1 MIDAPVDTVDGF
13 VRARP
18 HARRVRAPQNA
29 VTTNTRSSSVTL
41 PDGRRQLQPQS
52 PPMLGTFA
60 STVGRT
66 PLSRFKPHNSTAS
79 AANASGFVQT
89 ALSRVTRRTIVALG
103 PSSLRR
109 VTPDRVLSFIG
120 PLNNASVRQ
129 HIRQYENELCFIG
142 WARLVMP
149 ANAETEQT
157 CRTGCAQRESP
168 ESLRELRRPR
178 RPGVGDSNGAAHS
191 PAEPLASR

>member
-18 HARRVRAPQNA
+18 HARCVRAPQNA

-41 PDGRRQLQPQS
+41 PDGRGQLQPQS

-89 ALSRVTRRTIVALG
+89 ALSGVTRRTIFALR
-103 PSSLRR
+103 STNLRR
-109 VTPDRVLSFIG
+109 VTPDRVISLPRTDPACVRVEPCPVMCSEPSTPYAGFSSPRAGRRGSRG
-120 PLNNASVRQ
+120 PVPPLLLAFV
-129 HIRQYENELCFIG
+129 L
-142 WARLVMP
+142 
-149 ANAETEQT
+149 
-157 CRTGCAQRESP
+157 
-168 ESLRELRRPR
+168 
-178 RPGVGDSNGAAHS
+178 GAAKRS
-191 PAEPLASR
+191 LV

>member
-18 HARRVRAPQNA
+18 HARCVRAPQHA

-41 PDGRRQLQPQS
+41 PDRRGQLQPQS
-52 PPMLGTFA
+52 PPMLGTFT

-109 VTPDRVLSFIG
+109 VTPDRVLSFLITTIARHTLYSHRSATTG
-120 PLNNASVRQ
+120 STREAAIAGRLHAAIAVAATPTHATANEAPSV
-129 HIRQYENELCFIG
+129 G
-142 WARLVMP
+142 WM
-149 ANAETEQT
+149 
-157 CRTGCAQRESP
+157 S
-168 ESLRELRRPR
+168 
-178 RPGVGDSNGAAHS
+178 
-191 PAEPLASR
+191 

>member
-103 PSSLRR
+103 PSGLRR
-109 VTPDRVLSFIG
+109 VTPDRVLSFVVSDECQR
-120 PLNNASVRQ
+120 PVNVRQ
-129 HIRQYENELCFIG
+129 LLTNCGSTASIMAPCSSAVLRIG
-142 WARLVMP
+142 RMIP
-149 ANAETEQT
+149 AAMYDPTYPSDAGVP
-157 CRTGCAQRESP
+157 CRT
-168 ESLRELRRPR
+168 
-178 RPGVGDSNGAAHS
+178 V
-191 PAEPLASR
+191 LASQLARVDPRPSSIPVVI

>member
-18 HARRVRAPQNA
+18 HARCVRAPQNA

-89 ALSRVTRRTIVALG
+89 ALSRVTRQTIFAFRSTTSAASLSIQSYRYSGMTAFRKQAVVAVRRTLRPQAGGIPGRSKCDTVAHFSLSFLPG
-103 PSSLRR
+103 STHVTEAQHFRLRR
-109 VTPDRVLSFIG
+109 
-120 PLNNASVRQ
+120 Q
-129 HIRQYENELCFIG
+129 HSQ
-142 WARLVMP
+142 VS
-149 ANAETEQT
+149 
-157 CRTGCAQRESP
+157 TGGCQ
-168 ESLRELRRPR
+168 
-178 RPGVGDSNGAAHS
+178 
-191 PAEPLASR
+191 

>member
-18 HARRVRAPQNA
+18 HARCVRAPQNA

-41 PDGRRQLQPQS
+41 PDGRGQLQPQS
-52 PPMLGTFA
+52 PPLLGTFA

-89 ALSRVTRRTIVALG
+89 ALSGVTRRTIFALR
-103 PSSLRR
+103 SSNLRR
-109 VTPDRVLSFIG
+109 VTPDRVISF
-120 PLNNASVRQ
+120 LATDLR
-129 HIRQYENELCFIG
+129 NELRFAATRSHG
-142 WARLVMP
+142 LGGSV
-149 ANAETEQT
+149 
-157 CRTGCAQRESP
+157 GCCDVVVRFSEPVRVREHTNDREP
-168 ESLRELRRPR
+168 TLR
-178 RPGVGDSNGAAHS
+178 
-191 PAEPLASR
+191 